1 VKNHIKGANLIQLIS
16 PTPPTIKQTKKG
28 NKMASKNNIVIS
40 ALADL
45 WTKDILGLI
54 KSGKHKEAI
63 SIGVK
68 MGLKKKDILETI
80 KEWK

>member
-1 VKNHIKGANLIQLIS
+1 
-16 PTPPTIKQTKKG
+16 
-28 NKMASKNNIVIS
+28 MASKHKIVIS

-54 KSGKHKEAI
+54 KVGKHKEAI

-68 MGLKKKDILETI
+68 MGLKKKDLLDIIVEDDMEDVLNTI
-80 KEWK
+80 KRSGNDS

>member
-1 VKNHIKGANLIQLIS
+1 
-16 PTPPTIKQTKKG
+16 
-28 NKMASKNNIVIS
+28 MASKHKIVIS

-54 KSGKHKEAI
+54 KRGKHKEAI

-68 MGLKKKDILETI
+68 MGLKKKEILDII
-80 KEWK
+80 KHEKEMKELGV

>member
-1 VKNHIKGANLIQLIS
+1 MV
-16 PTPPTIKQTKKG
+16 
-28 NKMASKNNIVIS
+28 SKHNIVIS

-54 KSGKHKEAI
+54 KRGKHKEAI

-68 MGLKKKDILETI
+68 MGLKKKDLLDIIVEDDMEDVLNTI
-80 KEWK
+80 KRSGNDS

>member
-1 VKNHIKGANLIQLIS
+1 MIS
-16 PTPPTIKQTKKG
+16 KH
-28 NKMASKNNIVIS
+28 NIVIS

-54 KSGKHKEAI
+54 KVGKHKEAI

-68 MGLKKKDILETI
+68 MGLKKKDVKAVI
-80 KEWK
+80 KGWKV

>member
-1 VKNHIKGANLIQLIS
+1 
-16 PTPPTIKQTKKG
+16 
-28 NKMASKNNIVIS
+28 MASKHKIVIS

-54 KSGKHKEAI
+54 KSGKHKEAV

-68 MGLKKKDILETI
+68 MGLKKKYLLDII
-80 KEWK
+80 KEWKYESV

>member
-1 VKNHIKGANLIQLIS
+1 
-16 PTPPTIKQTKKG
+16 
-28 NKMASKNNIVIS
+28 MASKNKIVMS

-54 KSGKHKEAI
+54 KSGKHKEAV

-68 MGLKKKDILETI
+68 MGLKKKYLLDII
-80 KEWK
+80 KEWKYESV

>member
-1 VKNHIKGANLIQLIS
+1 MV
-16 PTPPTIKQTKKG
+16 
-28 NKMASKNNIVIS
+28 SKHNIVIS

-54 KSGKHKEAI
+54 KVGKHKEAI

-68 MGLKKKDILETI
+68 MGLKKKDILDTI
-80 KEWK
+80 KECKI

>member
-1 VKNHIKGANLIQLIS
+1 MVRKHK
-16 PTPPTIKQTKKG
+16 
-28 NKMASKNNIVIS
+28 IVIS

-68 MGLKKKDILETI
+68 MGLKKKDILDTI

>member
-1 VKNHIKGANLIQLIS
+1 MV
-16 PTPPTIKQTKKG
+16 
-28 NKMASKNNIVIS
+28 SKHKIVIS

-68 MGLKKKDILETI
+68 MGLKKKDILDIIVEDDIEDVLNTI
-80 KEWK
+80 KGVKI

>member
-1 VKNHIKGANLIQLIS
+1 MV
-16 PTPPTIKQTKKG
+16 
-28 NKMASKNNIVIS
+28 SKHKIVIS

-54 KSGKHKEAI
+54 KVGKHKEAI

-80 KEWK
+80 KECKI

>member
-1 VKNHIKGANLIQLIS
+1 
-16 PTPPTIKQTKKG
+16 
-28 NKMASKNNIVIS
+28 MASKHKIVIS

-54 KSGKHKEAI
+54 KRGKHKEAI

-68 MGLKKKDILETI
+68 MGLKKKDLLDIIVEDDMEDVLNTI
-80 KEWK
+80 KRSGNDS

>member
-1 VKNHIKGANLIQLIS
+1 
-16 PTPPTIKQTKKG
+16 
-28 NKMASKNNIVIS
+28 MASKNNIVIS

-68 MGLKKKDILETI
+68 MGLKKKDLLDIIVEDDMEDVLNTI
-80 KEWK
+80 KGVKI

>member
-1 VKNHIKGANLIQLIS
+1 MCEKPHQRSEFNSTHIAYSIQ
-16 PTPPTIKQTKKG
+16 TNKG

-54 KSGKHKEAI
+54 KVGKHKEAV

-68 MGLKKKDILETI
+68 MGLKKKDILETTI
-80 KEWK
+80 PL

>member
-1 VKNHIKGANLIQLIS
+1 
-16 PTPPTIKQTKKG
+16 
-28 NKMASKNNIVIS
+28 MASKHKIVIS

-68 MGLKKKDILETI
+68 MGFKKKDILETI
-80 KEWK
+80 KEWKYV

>member
-1 VKNHIKGANLIQLIS
+1 MCEKPHQRSEFNSTHIAYS
-16 PTPPTIKQTKKG
+16 TQTNKG

-45 WTKDILGLI
+45 WCRDILGLI
-54 KSGKHKEAI
+54 ESGKHKDAI

-68 MGLKKKDILETI
+68 MGLKKKYLLDII
-80 KEWK
+80 KEWT

>member
-1 VKNHIKGANLIQLIS
+1 MVRKHK
-16 PTPPTIKQTKKG
+16 
-28 NKMASKNNIVIS
+28 IVIS

-45 WTKDILGLI
+45 WTKDILELI

-68 MGLKKKDILETI
+68 MGLKKKDISDTI
-80 KEWK
+80 KEWKWKPLNLYLTLMK

>member
-1 VKNHIKGANLIQLIS
+1 MV
-16 PTPPTIKQTKKG
+16 
-28 NKMASKNNIVIS
+28 SKHKIVIS

-54 KSGKHKEAI
+54 KRGKHKEAI

-68 MGLKKKDILETI
+68 MGLKKKDVLDTI
-80 KEWK
+80 KEWKYESV

>member
-1 VKNHIKGANLIQLIS
+1 
-16 PTPPTIKQTKKG
+16 
-28 NKMASKNNIVIS
+28 MASKNNIVIS

-68 MGLKKKDILETI
+68 MGLKKKDILDIIVEDDMEDVLNTI
-80 KEWK
+80 KGVKI

>member
-1 VKNHIKGANLIQLIS
+1 MV
-16 PTPPTIKQTKKG
+16 
-28 NKMASKNNIVIS
+28 SKHKIVIS

-54 KSGKHKEAI
+54 KVGKHKEAV

-68 MGLKKKDILETI
+68 MGLKKKDFLETI
-80 KEWK
+80 KECKI

>member
-1 VKNHIKGANLIQLIS
+1 MV
-16 PTPPTIKQTKKG
+16 
-28 NKMASKNNIVIS
+28 SKHKIVIS

-54 KSGKHKEAI
+54 KGGKHKEAI

-68 MGLKKKDILETI
+68 MGLKKKDVLETI
-80 KEWK
+80 KEWI

>member
-1 VKNHIKGANLIQLIS
+1 MKNHIKGANLIQLIS
-16 PTPPTIKQTKKG
+16 PTPQKQTNKG

-54 KSGKHKEAI
+54 KVGKHKEAI

-80 KEWK
+80 KECKI

>member
-1 VKNHIKGANLIQLIS
+1 
-16 PTPPTIKQTKKG
+16 
-28 NKMASKNNIVIS
+28 MASKHKIVIS

-63 SIGVK
+63 SVGVK
-68 MGLKKKDILETI
+68 MGIKKNDILEVV
-80 KEWK
+80 KFWKRQSV

>member
-1 VKNHIKGANLIQLIS
+1 M
-16 PTPPTIKQTKKG
+16 T
-28 NKMASKNNIVIS
+28 SKNNIVIS

-68 MGLKKKDILETI
+68 MGLKKKDILDTI
-80 KEWK
+80 KECKI

>member
-1 VKNHIKGANLIQLIS
+1 MV
-16 PTPPTIKQTKKG
+16 
-28 NKMASKNNIVIS
+28 SKNNIVIS

-45 WTKDILGLI
+45 WSRDIFKLI
-54 KSGKHKEAI
+54 KVGKHKEAV

-68 MGLKKKDILETI
+68 MGLKKKDILDTI

>member
-1 VKNHIKGANLIQLIS
+1 
-16 PTPPTIKQTKKG
+16 
-28 NKMASKNNIVIS
+28 MASKNNIVIS

-54 KSGKHKEAI
+54 ESGKHKEAI

-68 MGLKKKDILETI
+68 MGLKKKYLLDII
-80 KEWK
+80 KEWKYESV